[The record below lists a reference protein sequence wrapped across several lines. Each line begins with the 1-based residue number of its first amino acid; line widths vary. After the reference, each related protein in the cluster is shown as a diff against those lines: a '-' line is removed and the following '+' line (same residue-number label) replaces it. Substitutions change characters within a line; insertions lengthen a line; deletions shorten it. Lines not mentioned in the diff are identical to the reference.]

1 MLVLDFNQIS
11 KNDVNVAGGKGANLG
26 EMTKCGIVV
35 PGGFVVTAKAYR
47 LFIEENNMKA
57 DFSAKLEQTQNDETK
72 LLAAAEHFRA
82 AIKNAAL
89 PPALE
94 KEIREKFAALDAER
108 VAVRSS
114 ATAEDL
120 PDASFAGQQETYL
133 NVRGIDEV
141 LAQIKECYASLW
153 GNRAVCYRQ
162 NQGYDQLSVALAVV
176 VQQMVE
182 SEKAGVLFT
191 ANPVSGSKDEI
202 QINASWGLGESV
214 VSGKVTADSFVCSK
228 DGKVKSSVCGSKKT
242 QIVYADDGTKNGT
255 KEIAVEEAAQKKLCL
270 SEAEIAELCAEGVK
284 IEKHYGFPMDIEW
297 AIKGSKVYILQARA
311 ITTLGTET
319 ENSEEQALIQK
330 YIEGTKVKG
339 PQKKNMAFQLEK
351 MPYAYRPLDYDFIMQ
366 INHQKAVIF
375 SENGLE
381 LSSDPQFDDDGIMT
395 LPKSSVKINSKIFKI
410 FKTLKNIKDFDW
422 CEKHCRELMP
432 KHETEIAQIKK
443 LDFSTMTIAECGDFI
458 KHAFQLTA
466 DISYDRFMYAVFPGV
481 VGGGLSKVIKKIN
494 PKYTTYD
501 FYWGLDNKT
510 SVVTKDVAKLAENLG
525 KIDGVKDAICSG
537 KKYDD
542 ICKQFPETV
551 PLFNDFLEKNG
562 YKSDFNC
569 YCIIARTFIEEPDR
583 LLNILRPLLAN
594 EDAAV
599 SENTK
604 DFGALMEQIKAIY
617 GSDFLALEK
626 KINQYR
632 YFHVVREE
640 TQYLWETLFCFVRR
654 CLERANEL
662 LLGSSDYEHGI
673 ANLSYKELIATCAH
687 GTLSES
693 DQEKITRRNSKHPLA
708 EKVWA
713 ASKLLVFDSNGE
725 TLKGIS
731 GSTGVAVGPAR
742 IIRSPAEFY
751 KMQKG
756 DVLVCELTDP
766 EWTPLFKLA
775 SAVVADTGSELSHAA
790 IVARE
795 FGLPAV
801 LGTGFATQ
809 RFSDGQTIRVD
820 GDKGEACAV

>member
-1 MLVLDFNQIS
+1 MLVLDFNQIA
-11 KNDVNVAGGKGANLG
+11 KKDVDIAGGKGANLG
-26 EMTKCGIVV
+26 EMTQCGITV
-35 PGGFVVTAKAYR
+35 PGGFVVTAEAYR
-47 LFIEENNMKA
+47 LFIEENNLKA
-57 DFSAKLEQTQNDETK
+57 DFSARLEQAGNDESK
-72 LLAAAEHFRA
+72 LLAAAEHFRTS
-82 AIKNAAL
+82 IKNAVL
-89 PPALE
+89 PSSLE
-94 KEIREKFAALDAER
+94 EEIRKKFTALGAER

-141 LAQIKECYASLW
+141 LAQVKNCYASLW

-176 VQQMVE
+176 VQLMVE

-191 ANPVSGSKDEI
+191 ANPVNGNKDEI
-202 QINASWGLGESV
+202 QINASLGLGESV
-214 VSGKVTADSFVCSK
+214 VSGKVTADSFICSK
-228 DGKVKSSVCGSKKT
+228 DGKIKSSICGSKKT
-242 QIVYADDGTKNGT
+242 QIIYAENGT
-255 KEIAVEEAAQKKLCL
+255 KEIPVEDAAQKKLCL
-270 SEAEIAELCAEGVK
+270 SEKEVKALCAEGVK
-284 IEKHYGFPMDIEW
+284 IENHYGIPMDIEW
-297 AIKGSKVYILQARA
+297 AVKDGKVYILHARPV
-311 ITTLGTET
+311 TTLGTDT
-319 ENSEEQALIQK
+319 DNAEEQALIQK
-330 YIEGTKVKG
+330 YIEGTKIKG
-339 PQKKNMAFQLEK
+339 PQKSNMAFQLEK

-381 LSSDPQFDDDGIMT
+381 LSSDPQYDDDGIML
-395 LPKSSVKINSKIFKI
+395 LPKSSVKLKRRIFKI
-410 FKTLKNIKDFDW
+410 FKTIKNIKDFDW
-422 CEKHCRELMP
+422 CEKHCNELMP
-432 KHETEIAQIKK
+432 KHEKEIARIKQ
-443 LDFSTMTIAECGDFI
+443 LDFSKMTIGECGDFI

-481 VGGGLSKVIKKIN
+481 VGGGLSKVIKKVDS
-494 PKYTTYD
+494 KYTTYD

-510 SVVTKDVAKLAENLG
+510 SVVANDVAVLAKNLR
-525 KIDGVKDAICSG
+525 KIDGAKEAICSG
-537 KKYDD
+537 KNYEE
-542 ICKQFPETV
+542 ICRAFPSTAS
-551 PLFNDFLEKNG
+551 LFNEFLEKNG

-569 YCIIARTFIEEPDR
+569 YCIIARTLLEQPDR

-594 EDAAV
+594 EESAD

-604 DFGALMEQIKAIY
+604 DFSVLMNQIKAIY
-617 GSDFLALEK
+617 GSDFPSLEK
-626 KINQYR
+626 KINQFR

-640 TQYLWETLFCFVRR
+640 TQYLWETLFCILRR

-662 LLGSSDYEHGI
+662 LLGNSDYEHGI
-673 ANLSYKELIATCAH
+673 ANLFYEELAAACER
-687 GTLSES
+687 GKLSES
-693 DQEKITRRNSKHPLA
+693 DKEKISRRNSKHPLA

-713 ASKLLVFDSNGE
+713 ASKLLVFDSDGE

-731 GSTGVAVGPAR
+731 GSSGVAVGPAR
-742 IIRSPAEFY
+742 IIRSPSEFY

-775 SAVVADTGSELSHAA
+775 SAVVADTGAALSHAA

-809 RFSDGQTIRVD
+809 RFSDGQNIRVD
-820 GDKGEACAV
+820 GNKGEVCAV